1 MPTKTKS
8 LLDDWPASSDA
19 KQKSLLVA
27 YLLWFFLWWAGAHH
41 LYLRRYGSAAGY
53 ALISIVGANLD
64 MPLALISLIVPVW
77 WIIDAFLLPGLV
89 RTTPPRVSK
98 ARPAARSS
106 QRVVVG
112 KREPVPVAPTATA
125 VPSRGSTSFG
135 KRR

>member
-53 ALISIVGANLD
+53 ALLSIVGANLD

-89 RTTPPRVSK
+89 RTTPARTPRDRANV
-98 ARPAARSS
+98 RSS
-106 QRVVVG
+106 TRVVVG
-112 KREPVPVAPTATA
+112 KREPVSVAPTATT